1 LAAQFKAFYPKKT
14 VRAGG
19 KILSLS
25 APALMGIINVTP
37 DSFYSGSRRQ
47 HAALVAETALKMAQE
62 GAAFIDIGGYSSRPG
77 AAEVT
82 EQEELARVIPALEAV
97 VKACPDM
104 VVSVDT
110 FRAGVAAEALRA
122 GAAVINDISGSS
134 LDVRMM
140 ETVASFGAAFVLMH
154 MRGTP
159 QTMPA
164 LTAYEDLIADLSAYY
179 HPKIAQLR
187 SLGVSDI
194 LLDPGF
200 GFAKTVD
207 HNYSLLEYLKFFS
220 YFELP
225 LLVGLSRK
233 SMIYRVLGQSPEQAL
248 NGTTALH
255 MAALL
260 RGASILRVHD
270 VGAAAEV
277 IRLYS
282 KLVQ

>member
-1 LAAQFKAFYPKKT
+1 
-14 VRAGG
+14 
-19 KILSLS
+19 
-25 APALMGIINVTP
+25 MGIINVTP

-47 HAALVAETALKMAQE
+47 DAESVAETARQMAQE
-62 GAAFIDIGGYSSRPG
+62 GAAFVDIGGYSSRPG

-82 EQEELARVIPALEAV
+82 EQEELARVLPAMEAV
-97 VKACPDM
+97 ANACPDL
-104 VVSVDT
+104 VISVDT

-122 GAAVINDISGSS
+122 GATMINDISGGS
-134 LDVRMM
+134 LDARMM
-140 ETVASFGAAFVLMH
+140 ETVASSGAAFVLMH
-154 MRGTP
+154 MRGRP
-159 QTMPA
+159 QTMQTLA
-164 LTAYEDLIADLSAYY
+164 AYEDLTADLSAYY

-200 GFAKTVD
+200 GFAKTIE
-207 HNYSLLEYLKFFS
+207 HNYALLEYLKYFS

-233 SMIYRVLGQSPEQAL
+233 SMIYRMLGQSPEQAL

-260 RGASILRVHD
+260 GGASILRVHD

-282 KLVQ
+282 KLAK

>member
-1 LAAQFKAFYPKKT
+1 
-14 VRAGG
+14 
-19 KILSLS
+19 
-25 APALMGIINVTP
+25 
-37 DSFYSGSRRQ
+37 
-47 HAALVAETALKMAQE
+47 
-62 GAAFIDIGGYSSRPG
+62 
-77 AAEVT
+77 
-82 EQEELARVIPALEAV
+82 
-97 VKACPDM
+97 
-104 VVSVDT
+104 
-110 FRAGVAAEALRA
+110 
-122 GAAVINDISGSS
+122 
-134 LDVRMM
+134 
-140 ETVASFGAAFVLMH
+140 
-154 MRGTP
+154 
-159 QTMPA
+159 
-164 LTAYEDLIADLSAYY
+164 
-179 HPKIAQLR
+179 
-187 SLGVSDI
+187 LGVSDI

-207 HNYSLLEYLKFFS
+207 HNYSLLEYLKYFS